1 MRVALLEVSHWHT
14 PLYLGALESAGVQVV
29 AVSDGEQAKGRDIA
43 ARFGCRSYDSYEEL
57 LQQEA
62 IDFAFA
68 FGRHAEMPRIAE
80 LLIERRIPFA
90 LEKPCGV
97 KAAQVTRLRQLAE
110 SAGVYVAVPFIF
122 RISDFLSAIEE
133 MEGHIPS
140 DFNHLQFRFIVGP
153 PSRYL
158 AGAPWMLDPA
168 IAGGGPTINV
178 GTHFFDLFR
187 FLTGKEV
194 STVSAV
200 MSSRTHCGAIEDYSV
215 VTLQTDD
222 GVIGVVESGYSF
234 PSTPDEQR
242 EFSFTLGSSGH
253 YAYSGRD
260 AVHFRNRFDL
270 ATGTRTRPVRLE
282 TDVYYPEFVRRVLDE
297 CRAGGSPVAG
307 LRDAEATME
316 IVEAAYASARQ
327 GGAPQTITRMRRDK
341 RNSGDLAAGY
351 SSGGVIP
358 ALAAYT
364 VNTYPY
370 TLRYGLRDCVARLAD
385 LGFRSF
391 EPMLV
396 PGHFWPS
403 DEAAGERQKIGSLLA
418 SRDLRIVTL
427 NQPNLDINLS
437 SSVPE
442 MREHSCA
449 MMIAAMQLAGEWGAM
464 GIVINPGKAN
474 PVLASPR
481 DHLADWFRRSLD
493 ALVSEAERC
502 NVQLIVKNH
511 PLSYLYRVADLV
523 SFFDGYG
530 WERIGIGY
538 DFANGCFGREDPIEA
553 LQLLKSRIK
562 LIYAADTG
570 LDEFRHDTVGAG
582 AVRFSDIAGA
592 LRAFGYRGDTVL
604 EILSDDPDRA
614 LATSIAQLETHAW
627 PRRDASQMTSE
638 T

>member
-1 MRVALLEVSHWHT
+1 MRVALIEASHWHA
-14 PLYLGALESAGVQVV
+14 PLYLDALESADVQVV
-29 AVSDGEQAKGRDIA
+29 AVSDGEQAKGRDFA
-43 ARFGCRSYDSYEEL
+43 ARFGCRIYESYEEL
-57 LQQEA
+57 LQNET

-80 LLIERRIPFA
+80 MLIERRIPFA

-97 KAAQVTRLRQLAE
+97 SAAAVGRLRELAE

-122 RISDFLSAIEE
+122 RISDFLAAIEE
-133 MEGHIPS
+133 MEGRIPS

-153 PSRYL
+153 PSRYVI
-158 AGAPWMLDPA
+158 AGVPWMLDPA
-168 IAGGGPTINV
+168 ISGGGPTINV
-178 GTHFFDLFR
+178 ASHFFDLFR
-187 FLTGKEV
+187 FLTSKEV

-200 MSSRTHCGAIEDYSV
+200 MSSRTHSGEIEDYSI
-215 VTLQTDD
+215 VTLQTDN
-222 GVIGVVESGYSF
+222 GVVGVVESGYSF
-234 PSTPDEQR
+234 PSTSDEQR

-260 AVHFRNRFDL
+260 TFHFRDRSNL

-282 TDVYYPEFVRRVLDE
+282 TDIYYPLFVRRVLDE
-297 CRAGGSPVAG
+297 CRAGSSPVAG
-307 LRDAEATME
+307 LRDAEAMME

-327 GGAPQTITRMRRDK
+327 GGAPQKITRVRRDK
-341 RNSGDLAAGY
+341 RNSGDLSPGY
-351 SSGGVIP
+351 HSRGEIP
-358 ALAAYT
+358 ASAAYT

-370 TLRYGLRDCVARLAD
+370 TLRYGLRDCVAHLAD

-403 DEAAGERQKIGSLLA
+403 REAADERRRIGSLLA
-418 SRDLRIVTL
+418 SRGLRIVTL
-427 NQPNLDINLS
+427 NQPNLDINLG

-449 MMIAAMQLAGEWGAM
+449 MMIAAMQLAGDWGAM

-481 DHLADWFRRSLD
+481 DNLADWFRRSLD
-493 ALVSEAERC
+493 TLVPEAERC

-511 PLSYLYRVADLV
+511 PLSYLHRAADLV
-523 SFFDGYG
+523 SFFNGYG

-538 DFANGCFGREDPIEA
+538 DFANGYFGREDPREA
-553 LQLLKSRIK
+553 LQLLNSRIK
-562 LIYAADTG
+562 LIYAADSG
-570 LDEFRHDTVGAG
+570 LDEFRHDPVGAG
-582 AVRFSDIAGA
+582 AVRFDDISGA
-592 LRAFGYRGDTVL
+592 LRALGYRGDTVL
-604 EILSDDPDRA
+604 EILSDEPDRA
-614 LATSIAQLETHAW
+614 LATSVAQLETHAW
-627 PRRDASQMTSE
+627 PRRDAS
-638 T
+638 